1 MADIYV
7 SETFIPSSVL
17 QCNFAGM
24 FEVTHTILICMLQSV
39 YFQQWDIGLGPLPI
53 MYPALLLTEFYS
65 KTYPEVFPRHKT
77 SCICQLL
84 SEETVHLL
92 SGTYST
98 FPIL

>member
-39 YFQQWDIGLGPLPI
+39 YFQQWDIGLVPVPI
-53 MYPALLLTEFYS
+53 RYPALLLTEFYS
-65 KTYPEVFPRHKT
+65 KTDP
-77 SCICQLL
+77 
-84 SEETVHLL
+84 
-92 SGTYST
+92 
-98 FPIL
+98 